1 VTQRDPLRRELILE
15 TIAGALA
22 QIPKKIKAYVGR
34 FKTAYMSS
42 GITTYFDNYVKRA
55 TTVTAAVFP
64 ITLIITLL
72 IITLVLKWGF
82 TLNIALGSILAATLV
97 SAITG
102 GIFLIY
108 PYYVRRE
115 NKGKIENGIIYFLSY
130 MTALSASGMS
140 IEKILERLTEVE
152 TNPPLIL
159 LAKKFSMDVKLF
171 GMDVRGALKDIAEMS
186 PSPVFAKQLEGIRN
200 VLATSGD
207 MKSLLA
213 YEVQRQIQ
221 VKQGLL
227 KAKVNTLVYI
237 GELYVAIMVVT
248 PILFIMIIAILSI
261 LGTNALGGSPVMQMN
276 LMVFLGIPILGF
288 IFTLI
293 LDQTLGSED

>member
-1 VTQRDPLRRELILE
+1 VTQRDPFRRELLRG
-15 TIAGALA
+15 TVSGALA
-22 QIPKKIKAYVGR
+22 QVPKMVKAYFGR
-34 FKTAYMSS
+34 FKTVYMSS
-42 GITTYFDNYVKRA
+42 GITTYFDSYMKRA
-55 TTVTAAVFP
+55 ANVTAAAFP
-64 ITLIITLL
+64 ITLIITLVIGL
-72 IITLVLKWGF
+72 LGFKWGL
-82 TLNIALGSILAATLV
+82 TVNVVIGSLLV
-97 SAITG
+97 AVFGSLMTAG
-102 GIFLIY
+102 VFLIY
-108 PYYVRRE
+108 PYYIRRE

-171 GMDVRGALKDIAEMS
+171 GMDVRSALKDIAEMS
-186 PSPVFAKQLEGIRN
+186 PSPVFAKQIEAIRN

-227 KAKVNTLVYI
+227 KTKVNTLVYI

-288 IFTLI
+288 FFTLI
-293 LDQTLGSED
+293 LDTTLGSED